1 MIKTREEAI
10 KVIEDFSKAGGH
22 MFIDG
27 AEERMSDR
35 DLIQIAESCLELLEK
50 NEKDTTKEENT

>member
-10 KVIEDFSKAGGH
+10 KVIEDFSKAGGN

-27 AEERMSDR
+27 CKGEMSDR

-50 NEKDTTKEENT
+50 NEKDTTKEDGV